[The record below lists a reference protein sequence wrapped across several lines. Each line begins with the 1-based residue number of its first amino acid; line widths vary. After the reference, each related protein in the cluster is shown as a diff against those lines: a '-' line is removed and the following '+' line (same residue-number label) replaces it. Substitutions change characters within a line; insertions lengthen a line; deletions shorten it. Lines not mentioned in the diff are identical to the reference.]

1 MAYKF
6 PLGPFHPAFEEGE
19 YFELEMDGEV
29 IKEVKIRI
37 GISHRGIEK
46 LTTKKNYMQNLGL
59 IERVCGICSMHHTWA
74 SVIAVEKALELK
86 VPERGEYIRVIVGEL
101 ERIHSHILWFGL
113 GAHAI
118 GFDSLFMFLFG
129 IRENVMDVLEA
140 VSGNRV
146 NYAINTIGG
155 VRRDI
160 ADPDMILEKINELE
174 KGIAKAADVVVNDKT
189 FRMRTEGVG
198 VLTKEQAY
206 KWGVLG
212 PVLRGTGVDFDI
224 RRDAPY
230 SVYPELEFD
239 VPVVEG
245 GDIFARAVVRAYEL
259 LESIKL
265 IRQALKKMPSGPY
278 RIPRVPPV
286 VPPANTIGRVEA
298 PRGELIYQLISNGT
312 NKPHRWK
319 IRTPTIMNLPALAEM
334 MKGASIADAPLL
346 VLHVDPCMSCMD
358 R

>member
-1 MAYKF
+1 VAYRF
-6 PLGPFHPAFEEGE
+6 PLGPYHPSLEEGE
-19 YFELEMDGEV
+19 YFELVVEGEV

-46 LTTKKNYMQNLGL
+46 LATKKNYIQNLGL
-59 IERVCGICSMHHTWA
+59 VERVCGICSMHHTWA
-74 SVIAVEKALELK
+74 YVMAVERALGVQ

-101 ERIHSHILWFGL
+101 ERLHSHILWFGL

-129 IRENVMDVLEA
+129 IREAVLDVLEA
-140 VSGNRV
+140 ISGNRV

-155 VRRDI
+155 TRRDI
-160 ADPDMILEKINELE
+160 TDPDMVLGMLSELE
-174 KGIAKAADVVVNDKT
+174 KNVGKAVDVVLNEGT

-198 VLTKEQAY
+198 VLSKEDAY
-206 KWGVLG
+206 RWGVLG
-212 PVLRGTGVDFDI
+212 PTLRGTGVKMDI
-224 RRDAPY
+224 RKDAPY
-230 SVYPELEFD
+230 SVYPQLDFD
-239 VPVVEG
+239 VPALDG
-245 GDIFARAVVRAYEL
+245 GDIFSRAVVRALEVF
-259 LESIKL
+259 ESIKI

-278 RIPRVPPV
+278 RLPRVPPA
-286 VPPANTIGRVEA
+286 VPPANTIARVEA
-298 PRGELIYQLISNGT
+298 PRGELIYHLISDGT
-312 NKPHRWK
+312 TKPHRLK

-346 VLHVDPCMSCMD
+346 VLHIDPCMSCMD

>member
-6 PLGPFHPAFEEGE
+6 PLGPFHPSLEEGE

-59 IERVCGICSMHHTWA
+59 VERVCGICSMHHTWA
-74 SVIAVEKALELK
+74 YVLAVEKALGLEI
-86 VPERGEYIRVIVGEL
+86 PERAEYIRVVVGEL

-129 IRENVMDVLEA
+129 IRENVMEVLEA
-140 VSGNRV
+140 ISGNRV

-160 ADPDMILEKINELE
+160 TDPDMILEKINELE
-174 KGIAKAADVVVNDKT
+174 KGVVKAVDVVVNDKT

-206 KWGVLG
+206 EWGVLG
-212 PVLRGTGVDFDI
+212 PVLRGTGVDFDV

-230 SVYPELEFD
+230 SVYPEFEFK

-245 GDIFARAVVRAYEL
+245 GDIFARAVVRAYEV

-265 IRQALKKMPSGPY
+265 IRQALKMMPSGPY
-278 RIPRVPPV
+278 RVPRVPPV
-286 VPPANTIGRVEA
+286 VPPAQTIARVEA
-298 PRGELIYQLISNGT
+298 PRGELIYHLVSNGT
-312 NKPHRWK
+312 NKPHRLK

>member
-6 PLGPFHPAFEEGE
+6 PLGPFHPSFEEGE

-37 GISHRGIEK
+37 GVSHRGIEK
-46 LTTKKNYMQNLGL
+46 LATKKNYMQDLGL
-59 IERVCGICSMHHTWA
+59 MERVCGICSMHHTWA
-74 SVIAVEKALELK
+74 YVMAVEKALGIT

-101 ERIHSHILWFGL
+101 ERLHSHILWFGL
-113 GAHAI
+113 GSHAI

-129 IRENVMDVLEA
+129 IREAVMDVLEA
-140 VSGNRV
+140 ISGNRV

-160 ADPDMILEKINELE
+160 TDKDMILDMIKKLE
-174 KGIAKAADVVVNDKT
+174 KDMGKAVDVVLNDKT

-198 VLTKEQAY
+198 KMTPEQAY
-206 KWGVLG
+206 MWGVLG
-212 PVLRGTGVDFDI
+212 PVLRGTGIPSDI
-224 RRDAPY
+224 RKDAPY
-230 SVYPELEFD
+230 SVYENIDFQ
-239 VPVVEG
+239 VAVAEG
-245 GDIFARAVVRAYEL
+245 GDIFSRAVVRALEI
-259 LESIKL
+259 LESMKI
-265 IRQALKKMPSGPY
+265 IRQALMKMPEGPY
-278 RIPRVPPV
+278 RVPRVPPV
-286 VPPANTIGRVEA
+286 VPPAETLARVEA
-298 PRGELIYQLISNGT
+298 PRGELVYHLISNGS
-312 NKPHRWK
+312 NKPHRLK
-319 IRTPTIMNLPALAEM
+319 VRTPTIMNLPALAEM